1 MEKEINIAGKKI
13 FYRVYGNGKPVMLV
27 HGFGETG
34 DVWTSLDP
42 SKGGTFGRTQSRISG
57 ESQADNFKLIVP
69 DLPGSG
75 KSDLIDD
82 MSMEGMAE
90 VLKHILDNELYE
102 LSESSEV
109 PPSGGFRGAEFSEL
123 SDSSKAPSFG
133 GGLGEVALIGHSMGG
148 YITLAF
154 AEKYEALLRSFGLL
168 HSTAFADS
176 EEKKAIRRKG
186 IAFIREHG
194 AFEFLKTSTPN
205 LFSSQTKDRSPELV
219 GQFIQSLSNFSADS
233 LISYYESMI
242 KRPDRT
248 AVLKNTK
255 LPVLFIM
262 GEHDNAIPLGDGL
275 KLCQMP
281 EKAYFHVLHQ
291 SGHMG
296 MLEEPGK
303 TSQMLE
309 EFLSEA

>member
-1 MEKEINIAGKKI
+1 MEKEISIAGKKI

-34 DVWTSLDP
+34 DVW
-42 SKGGTFGRTQSRISG
+42 KN
-57 ESQADNFKLIVP
+57 QAGPPQTPPKEGLKNSFMFIVP

-75 KSDLIDD
+75 QSDLIDD
-82 MSMEGMAE
+82 MSIEGMAE
-90 VLKHILDNELYE
+90 VLKHILDKELSE

-109 PPSGGFRGAEFSEL
+109 PPSGGFRGAEL
-123 SDSSKAPSFG
+123 SDLSESSKAPSFG
-133 GGLGEVALIGHSMGG
+133 GGLGEVSLIGHSMGG

-176 EEKKAIRRKG
+176 EEKKAVRRKG

-205 LFSSQTKDRSPELV
+205 LFSPQTKEQSPELV
-219 GQFIQSLSNFSADS
+219 SQFIQSLSNFSAGS

-248 AVLKNTK
+248 GVLKHTK

-262 GEHDNAIPLGDGL
+262 GEYDNAVPLEDGL

-281 EKAYFHVLHQ
+281 EKAYIHVLHQ